1 VTAPASPLRERAQ
14 ATYLRPDAET
24 AVPAPRGKRCT
35 RCLCCMAV
43 ISFGGESLCEACD
56 DGTHPPLPEA
66 RRAAAIDLPAP
77 TLTLT
82 PAPVLKEKPMTIT
95 SGRRSGKAIDPAI
108 KAAVLAEPAS
118 VSNCDLARKYK
129 ITDVTIGTW
138 RKAAGIKSLARGRGP
153 DRRESAKGAASTLT
167 LTPALAPTPTPTPT
181 LTPALAAPSTAEAET
196 FWTDGRDARSAQAD
210 APPEEVAATIQVNR
224 AMLDGWWR
232 RLSLS
237 EKAALFTGELRIRV
251 EGFVS

>member
-1 VTAPASPLRERAQ
+1 
-14 ATYLRPDAET
+14 
-24 AVPAPRGKRCT
+24 
-35 RCLCCMAV
+35 MAV

-108 KAAVLAEPAS
+108 KAAVLAEPAG
-118 VSNCDLARKYK
+118 VSNADLARKYK
-129 ITDVTIGTW
+129 ITDVTISAW
-138 RKAAGIKSLARGRGP
+138 RRAAGVPTPRRGGPRGP
-153 DRRESAKGAASTLT
+153 YRKTTNAAQAAKPAPATL
-167 LTPALAPTPTPTPT
+167 TPTPTPT

>member
-77 TLTLT
+77 
-82 PAPVLKEKPMTIT
+82 
-95 SGRRSGKAIDPAI
+95 
-108 KAAVLAEPAS
+108 
-118 VSNCDLARKYK
+118 
-129 ITDVTIGTW
+129 
-138 RKAAGIKSLARGRGP
+138 
-153 DRRESAKGAASTLT
+153 TLT